1 MKGKGNDMMN
11 LKQENRYQALR
22 KELNDI
28 LPNYEYQNMIVATAM
43 ALGKFNEEWL
53 RKSLLLAIDEERLS
67 YDEALMLRERYI
79 NFAEQFL

>member
-11 LKQENRYQALR
+11 LKQENRYQVLR

-28 LPNYEYQNMIVATAM
+28 LPNYEYQNMVVATAV

-67 YDEALMLRERYI
+67 YDDALMLRERYI
-79 NFAEQFL
+79 NFAGQFL

>member
-28 LPNYEYQNMIVATAM
+28 LPNYEYQNMVVATAM

-53 RKSLLLAIDEERLS
+53 RKSLLLGIDEKRFS
-67 YDEALMLRERYI
+67 YDESLMLKERYI
-79 NFAEQFL
+79 NFAG

>member
-22 KELNDI
+22 KELNDM
-28 LPNYEYQNMIVATAM
+28 LPNYEYQNMIVATAV

-79 NFAEQFL
+79 NFAGQFL

>member
-22 KELNDI
+22 KELNDM
-28 LPNYEYQNMIVATAM
+28 LPNYEYQNMVVATAI
-43 ALGKFNEEWL
+43 ALGKFNSEWL

-67 YDEALMLRERYI
+67 YDEALMLRERYM
-79 NFAEQFL
+79 NFAGQFL

>member
-28 LPNYEYQNMIVATAM
+28 LPNYEYQNMVVATAM

-53 RKSLLLAIDEERLS
+53 RKSLLLAIDEKRFS
-67 YDEALMLRERYI
+67 YDEALMLKERYI
-79 NFAEQFL
+79 NFVG

>member
-11 LKQENRYQALR
+11 LKQENRYQALKR
-22 KELNDI
+22 ELNEI

-53 RKSLLLAIDEERLS
+53 RKSLLLAIDEERFS
-67 YDEALMLRERYI
+67 YDEALMLKERYI
-79 NFAEQFL
+79 NFAG

>member
-11 LKQENRYQALR
+11 LKQENRYQALI
-22 KELNDI
+22 KELNDV
-28 LPNYEYQNMIVATAM
+28 LPNYEYQNMVVATAV

-79 NFAEQFL
+79 NFAG

>member
-53 RKSLLLAIDEERLS
+53 RKSLLLAIDEERFS
-67 YDEALMLRERYI
+67 YDEALMLKERYI
-79 NFAEQFL
+79 NFAG

>member
-11 LKQENRYQALR
+11 LKQENIYQALK
-22 KELNDI
+22 KELNDM
-28 LPNYEYQNMIVATAM
+28 LPNYEYQNMIVATAI
-43 ALGKFNEEWL
+43 ALEKFSEEWL

-79 NFAEQFL
+79 NFAG

>member
-28 LPNYEYQNMIVATAM
+28 LPNYEYQNMVVATAV

-53 RKSLLLAIDEERLS
+53 RKSLLLGIDEKRFS
-67 YDEALMLRERYI
+67 YDEALMLKERYI
-79 NFAEQFL
+79 NFAR

>member
-11 LKQENRYQALR
+11 LKQENRYQVLR

-53 RKSLLLAIDEERLS
+53 RKSLLLAIDEERFS
-67 YDEALMLRERYI
+67 YDEALMLKERYI
-79 NFAEQFL
+79 NFAG

>member
-22 KELNDI
+22 KELNEI
-28 LPNYEYQNMIVATAM
+28 IPNYEYQNMVVATAM

-53 RKSLLLAIDEERLS
+53 RKSLISGIDEERFS
-67 YDEALMLRERYI
+67 YDEALMLKERYM
-79 NFAEQFL
+79 NFVG